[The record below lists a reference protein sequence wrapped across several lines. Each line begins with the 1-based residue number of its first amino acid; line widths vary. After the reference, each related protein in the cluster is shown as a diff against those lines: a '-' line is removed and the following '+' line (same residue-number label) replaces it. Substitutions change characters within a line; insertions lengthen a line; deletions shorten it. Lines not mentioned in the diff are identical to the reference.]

1 MKGFPT
7 KAASNWEHCAQG
19 TGRSQLVQ
27 RQEVRSLAD
36 AAGEG
41 TRVLTALVRDLHSG
55 VASRVFGLF
64 GPAAKPV
71 RFIHNTT
78 AAAIYQAVDWALRAS
93 LHGAGALAAEVYGDD
108 DDPTIDSQPRAA
120 GAIAALNG
128 IYGDELTRRGNGLA
142 LSMQIRRDGEPV
154 EMTAAAIAAAFPAA
168 TRRLVVFVHGWCLT
182 ERSWRRPPRAGE
194 ETRPYGARLGD
205 DLDFTPVYVR
215 YNTGLHISDNG
226 KALAD
231 LLNRLQTLWPVPIE
245 DIALVGHSMG
255 GLVARSA
262 CHYGFQGFEGT
273 RQQQSWTKAVRQV
286 VCLASP
292 HLGADLEKGV
302 NAAAWALARLPE
314 TRAIASFL
322 NRRSAGVK
330 DLRYG
335 ACLDEDW
342 NDCDPDEF
350 LRDRC
355 HEVPFLPTA
364 TYHFVATTAAPRGVG
379 LIVGDHL
386 VRAKSAS
393 GIGKVRRLPFEPTHG
408 LTLSGLNHFDLLNHP
423 TIYAKLHEWLGQSAL
438 QESTG

>member
-1 MKGFPT
+1 MGT
-7 KAASNWEHCAQG
+7 TAEG
-19 TGRSQLVQ
+19 TGRSELVR

-41 TRVLTALVRDLHSG
+41 IRVLTSLVRDLHSG
-55 VASRVFGLF
+55 IASRMFGLI

-71 RFIHNTT
+71 ELVHNTT
-78 AAAIYQAVDWALRAS
+78 AAATYHVVDRALQAS
-93 LHGAGALAAEVYGDD
+93 LRGAGALAADVYGNDED
-108 DDPTIDSQPRAA
+108 HTIDSQPRVA

-128 IYGDELTRRGNGLA
+128 IYGDELTSRGNGLA
-142 LSMQIRRDGEPV
+142 LSMQIRQQGEPV
-154 EMTAAAIAAAFPAA
+154 DITAAAIAAAFPAA
-168 TRRLVVFVHGWCLT
+168 TGRLVVFLHGWCLT

-194 ETRPYGARLGD
+194 ETRPYGVRLGE
-205 DLDFTPVYVR
+205 DLGFTPLYVR

-231 LLNRLQTLWPVPIE
+231 LLDRLQTVWPVPIE
-245 DIALVGHSMG
+245 DIVLVGHSMG
-255 GLVARSA
+255 GLVVRSA
-262 CHYGFQGFEGT
+262 CHYGFHGFQDTG
-273 RQQQSWTKAVRQV
+273 RQQRWTGAVRQV
-286 VCLASP
+286 VCLGSP

-302 NAAAWALARLPE
+302 NAASWALARLPE
-314 TRAIASFL
+314 TRAIAKFL

-364 TYHFVATTAAPRGVG
+364 TYHFVATTAGPRGLG

-386 VRAKSAS
+386 VRSKSAS
-393 GIGKVRRLPFEPTHG
+393 GIGKTRRLPFEPAHG

-423 TIYAKLHEWLGQSAL
+423 SIYAKLHDWLGQSAR